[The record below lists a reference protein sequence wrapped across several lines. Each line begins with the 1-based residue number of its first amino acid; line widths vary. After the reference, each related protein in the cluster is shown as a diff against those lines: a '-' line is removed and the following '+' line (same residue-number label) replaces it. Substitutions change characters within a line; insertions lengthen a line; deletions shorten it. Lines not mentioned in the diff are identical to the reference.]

1 MPTFKLD
8 KTLKEIAVVAT
19 VPQVT
24 LTTNTQQK
32 EKLSDKSF
40 IFDTGSAHAFVR
52 ANKMCASNDDTLSYG
67 SGSLKDTEMFDT
79 MSLSDSSD
87 SSGSGTLV
95 GNRFG
100 KAGCIND
107 ARQVI
112 LGSRSVDSI
121 FQRIGVDGLI
131 GVGCGMKNYRA
142 QTSSGDIIP
151 YYSRDIPQL
160 DDKTAL
166 GCSFTA
172 MKGNTF
178 IYDTTRDEICVGS
191 RDECDTWQ
199 QKSPPQNTTTATLDE
214 SGFWQTVQIDN
225 HDVLIDTGTSVT
237 TPSDRGCTAGVD
249 AIEYLRLDYTPID
262 KKTGTRSTP
271 KKQIAEIVENCGT
284 NSRDLNCVEYKLN
297 CDILRNQCGISS
309 CS

>member
-8 KTLKEIAVVAT
+8 KTLKETAVVAA

-24 LTTNTQQK
+24 LTTNTQK
-32 EKLSDKSF
+32 EKSFLSDKSF

-52 ANKMCASNDDTLSYG
+52 AGGVCPSNDDTLSYG
-67 SGSLKDTEMFDT
+67 SGSLQDTEMFDT

-100 KAGCIND
+100 HAGCIND
-107 ARQVI
+107 ARQEKS
-112 LGSRSVDSI
+112 SRSIDSI
-121 FQRIGVDGLI
+121 FQQIGVDGLI
-131 GVGCGMKNYRA
+131 GVGCGMKNYRV

-172 MKGNTF
+172 MNGNTF
-178 IYDTTRDEICVGS
+178 IYDSSRDEICVGS

-199 QKSPPQNTTTATLDE
+199 QKSPPQNTTTANLDE

-225 HDVLIDTGTSVT
+225 QDVLIDTGTSLT
-237 TPSDRGCTAGVD
+237 TPSGSGCTAGVD
-249 AIEYLRLDYTPID
+249 AIEYLRLDYTPINVNTGETPID
-262 KKTGTRSTP
+262 EKTGTRSTP
-271 KKQIAEIVENCGT
+271 T
-284 NSRDLNCVEYKLN
+284 VEYKLN